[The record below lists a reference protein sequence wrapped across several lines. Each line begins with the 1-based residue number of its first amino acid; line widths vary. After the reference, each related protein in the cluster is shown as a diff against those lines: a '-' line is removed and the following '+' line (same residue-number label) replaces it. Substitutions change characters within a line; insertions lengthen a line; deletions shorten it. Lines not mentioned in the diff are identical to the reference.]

1 MSLYIY
7 KILITGAIIVLVTE
21 IAKFNIK
28 LAAIIT
34 AMPITTILII
44 LWLYYEKMPNND
56 IASYIKTTAIFIL
69 PSLPIFIFF
78 PFLIGKL
85 GFFYTFF
92 ISITA
97 TIFFILV
104 TNYFFNYLN
113 LDLWKILSRDRK
125 KEIRKKINKL
135 LAFVNRVSY
144 RKDYKN
150 SLV

>member
-78 PFLIGKL
+78 PLLIGKL

-104 TNYFFNYLN
+104 TNYFFNYFN
-113 LDLWKILSRDRK
+113 LDL
-125 KEIRKKINKL
+125 
-135 LAFVNRVSY
+135 
-144 RKDYKN
+144 
-150 SLV
+150 

>member
-7 KILITGAIIVLVTE
+7 KILITGVIVVLVTE

-28 LAAIIT
+28 LAAIVT

-78 PFLIGKL
+78 PLLIGKL

-92 ISITA
+92 ISITG
-97 TIFFILV
+97 TILFILI
-104 TNYFFNYLN
+104 TNYFFNYLK
-113 LDLWKILSRDRK
+113 LDLWKIFSRDRNK
-125 KEIRKKINKL
+125 RKGK
-135 LAFVNRVSY
+135 R
-144 RKDYKN
+144 
-150 SLV
+150 

>member
-92 ISITA
+92 ISITT
-97 TIFFILV
+97 TILLILV
-104 TNYFFNYLN
+104 TNYFFNYFN
-113 LDLWKILSRDRK
+113 LDL
-125 KEIRKKINKL
+125 
-135 LAFVNRVSY
+135 
-144 RKDYKN
+144 
-150 SLV
+150 